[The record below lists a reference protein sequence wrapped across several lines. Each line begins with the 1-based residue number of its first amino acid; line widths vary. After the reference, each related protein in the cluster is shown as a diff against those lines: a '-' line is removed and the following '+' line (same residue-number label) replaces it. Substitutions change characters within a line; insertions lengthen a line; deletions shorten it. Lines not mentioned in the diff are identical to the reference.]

1 MMMMIQSVLR
11 NVVRRRSVV
20 KSNIIPELSSR
31 EWPIIQHRFEST
43 TRKKNGRR
51 NKNRRNKNRKNEMP
65 SLMDQFPGMS
75 RSVTRELEALKKTNK
90 NRGYNQRRRK
100 LRGSKGGVHSIQT
113 TQDPTELANR
123 KIQGEINSMP
133 RTDKTRTAAG
143 VLDVYK
149 NHFALT
155 LTEGGVRPNIKTIN
169 LILSALHHSSDVRDS
184 SRAMYFWGEMKKNE
198 LEPNSATYSE
208 MIKNLTRLGVISTA
222 FEFYHERESRGLPSS
237 PNDPHILLRACARI
251 GEFDRAD
258 DFIEKYMSNIEDHSN
273 YVLSNMVN
281 SLLELADGAAYHGHM
296 DRLRRY
302 NNRLVE
308 FASMCPE
315 SENVVKWRPVL
326 NVVMRGLVLAVQYVF
341 SF

>member
-1 MMMMIQSVLR
+1 MIQNALFRDVRKIVLGR
-11 NVVRRRSVV
+11 FKLNLKRRQWQTVAQR
-20 KSNIIPELSSR
+20 
-31 EWPIIQHRFEST
+31 RFEST
-43 TRKKNGRR
+43 TTETKHGRR
-51 NKNRRNKNRKNEMP
+51 NKRQRRRKKDMP

-75 RSVTRELEALKKTNK
+75 RSVTRELEALKTQRKSNK
-90 NRGYNQRRRK
+90 KEFNQRRRRG
-100 LRGSKGGVHSIQT
+100 RGSKAASVHT

-149 NHFALT
+149 NHFAIT
-155 LTEGGVRPNIKTIN
+155 LTDGGVRPNIKTIN

-222 FEFYHERESRGLPSS
+222 FEFYHEREAKGLPSS

-258 DFIEKYMSNIEDHSN
+258 DFIETYMSNIEDHSN

-315 SENVVKWRPVL
+315 SDNVVKWRPVL
-326 NVVMRGLVLAVQYVF
+326 NVVMRGLILAVQYVPF
-341 SF
+341 EKHTRF